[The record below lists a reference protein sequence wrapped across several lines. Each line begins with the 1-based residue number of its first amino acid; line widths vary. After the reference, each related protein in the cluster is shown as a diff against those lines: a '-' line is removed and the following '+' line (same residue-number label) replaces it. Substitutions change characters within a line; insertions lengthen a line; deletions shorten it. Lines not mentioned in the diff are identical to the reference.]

1 MNRRFEQA
9 ATALSVG
16 LFALVLFL
24 LHHELREYHWHEVV
38 AQVRDVPWT
47 RLALAVALAGVSYA
61 VLTGYDVLA
70 LRWIGHPLPYRQTA
84 FASYVAYVVSHNIGP
99 AFLGASAIR
108 LRLYGAF
115 GLSAADIGG
124 VVVFTSLTF
133 WMGFLPIAGVA
144 LLVEPLPASVV
155 PMAASRTL
163 GVVLLAAFVAYLA
176 ACALVRA
183 PLRWRTYELRLPS
196 LPMALAQVALSCADW
211 IAAAAVLWV
220 LLPAGVAS
228 SFVALLGAFV
238 LAQLAGLLSHVPG
251 GLGVFESSLLFL
263 LGDAAAGP
271 AVLASLVVYR
281 VAYYLLPLAFGV
293 LLLAIHEARPYA
305 GAVRRAGIALGSAA
319 SALVPPT
326 LAAATFMVGA
336 VLVATGALPTTHT
349 RLEIL
354 GELVPL
360 PVVELSHL
368 AASVVGVLLMLLAR
382 GLQQRLDVAWSLT
395 VALLAAGTVTA
406 LLRGL
411 DWEAALAQALVLAA
425 LSTSHR
431 RFHRHAALRAET
443 LTRPWLVAVAL
454 VVVGTGWLLLV
465 AWRRVEYARDLWWQ
479 FAFDAGASRA
489 LRASVAAAV
498 TLVVWGGLRL
508 LRPAGVPAPVAA
520 GDEHERVCA
529 VVRASRMP
537 DAHLALLGDKRFCW
551 NERGDGFVMWAPSGR
566 TLVAM
571 GDPVAPGGDARELA
585 WRFLDLCD
593 RHGAWPAFY
602 EVGPALLPVYLEL
615 GLALQKL
622 GEFARV
628 DLATFGLEG
637 GARKGLR
644 TTHNRVVREGGTFEI
659 VPPEA
664 VPALLPELREIS
676 DLWLAAKKTR
686 EKSFSLGCFDERYL
700 VQLPH
705 ALVRHNGRL
714 VAFATLWCGAGR
726 EEVSVDLMRHR
737 PDGPS
742 GLMDFLFS
750 ELLLWAKADGWR
762 WFAFGMAPLSGLED
776 RRLAPLW
783 TRAGA
788 YLFRHGAQVYNF
800 QGLRQYKEKFD
811 PVWEPRYLASP
822 GGLALPRVLT
832 DIATLVSGGLKG
844 VVAR

>member
-1 MNRRFEQA
+1 MNRRFEHA

-16 LFALVLFL
+16 LFALVLWL
-24 LHHELREYHWHEVV
+24 LHHELGEYHWHEVV
-38 AQVRDVPWT
+38 TQVRAVPWT
-47 RLALAVALAGVSYA
+47 RLALAVALAVVSYV

-70 LRWIGHPLPYRQTA
+70 LRWIGRPLPYRQTA
-84 FASYVAYVVSHNIGP
+84 FASFVAYVVSHNIGP

-115 GLSAADIGG
+115 GLSATDIGG

-144 LLVEPLPASVV
+144 LLVEPLAQSVV
-155 PMAASRTL
+155 PMAASRVL
-163 GVVLLAAFVAYLA
+163 GGVLLVAFVAYLT

-183 PLRWRTYELRLPS
+183 PLRWRTYAVRLPS
-196 LPMALAQVALSCADW
+196 LPMALGQVALSCADW
-211 IAAAAVLWV
+211 ISAAAVLWV
-220 LLPAGVAS
+220 VLPAGVAP
-228 SFVALLGAFV
+228 SFLGLLGAFV

-281 VAYYLLPLAFGV
+281 VAYYLLPLAVGV
-293 LLLAIHEARPYA
+293 LLLGIHEARPYA

-326 LAAATFMVGA
+326 LAAATFVVGA
-336 VLVATGALPTTHT
+336 VLVATGVLPAAHG
-349 RLEIL
+349 RLDVL
-354 GELVPL
+354 GRIVPL
-360 PVVELSHL
+360 PLVELSHL
-368 AASVVGVLLMLLAR
+368 AASIVGVLLMLLAR

-395 VALLAAGTVTA
+395 AGLLAAGAVTA

-411 DWEAALAQALVLAA
+411 EWETALALALVLAT
-425 LSTSHR
+425 LLPCHR
-431 RFHRHAALRAET
+431 RFHRRAALRAET
-443 LTRPWLVAVAL
+443 LTRPWLVAVGL
-454 VVVGTGWLLLV
+454 VAVGTGWLLLV
-465 AWRRVEYARDLWWQ
+465 AWRHVEYAHDLWWQ

-508 LRPAGVPAPVAA
+508 LRPAGMPAPVTAA
-520 GDEHERVCA
+520 DERERVRA

-551 NERGDGFVMWAPSGR
+551 NERGDGFVMYGASGR

-628 DLATFGLEG
+628 DLHAFGLEG

-644 TTHNRVVREGGTFEI
+644 TNRNRLAREGCTFEL
-659 VPPEA
+659 VPAEA
-664 VPALLPELREIS
+664 VPALLPDLRAIS
-676 DLWLAAKKTR
+676 DAWLSAKKTR
-686 EKSFSLGCFDERYL
+686 EKSFALGRFDETY
-700 VQLPH
+700 VAQLPH
-705 ALVRHNGRL
+705 ALVRHQGRL
-714 VAFATLWCGAGR
+714 VAFATLWCGAGN

-737 PDGPS
+737 ADGPS
-742 GLMDFLFS
+742 GLMDFLFV
-750 ELLLWAKADGWR
+750 ELLLWAKAAGWR
-762 WFAFGMAPLSGLED
+762 WFDFGMAPLSGLES
-776 RRLAPLW
+776 RRLAPMW

-832 DIATLVSGGLKG
+832 DIATLVSGGLAG
-844 VVAR
+844 VVTR

>member
-1 MNRRFEQA
+1 MTRRLEQA
-9 ATALSVG
+9 GTALSVG
-16 LFALVLFL
+16 LFALVLLL
-24 LHHELREYHWHEVV
+24 LHHELRQYHWHEIV
-38 AQVRDVPWT
+38 AEVRAVPWA
-47 RLALAVALAGVSYA
+47 RFALALAAGAVSY
-61 VLTGYDVLA
+61 VLLTGYDVLA
-70 LRWIGHPLPYRQTA
+70 LRWIRRPLPYRRTA
-84 FASYVAYVVSHNIGP
+84 FASFVAYVVSHNIGP

-115 GLSAADIGG
+115 GLSAADIGA

-144 LLVEPLPASVV
+144 LLLEGLPGSVV
-155 PMAASRTL
+155 PLVASRVL
-163 GVVLLAAFVAYLA
+163 GTVLLLAFVLYLG
-176 ACALVRA
+176 ACAVVRA

-196 LPMALAQVALSCADW
+196 LRMAAAQVVLSCADW

-220 LLPAGVAS
+220 LLPAGVAP
-228 SFVALLGAFV
+228 SFMALLGAFV

-263 LGDAAAGP
+263 LGDAAASP

-281 VAYYLLPLAFGV
+281 VAYYLIPLAVGV
-293 LLLAIHEARPYA
+293 LLLGIHEARPYA
-305 GAVRRAGIALGSAA
+305 GAVRRVGGALGTAA

-336 VLVATGALPTTHT
+336 VLVATGALPTTHG
-349 RLEIL
+349 RLEVL
-354 GELVPL
+354 GAHVPL

-395 VALLAAGTVTA
+395 VGLLAAGVVTA
-406 LLRGL
+406 LLRAL
-411 DWEAALAQALVLAA
+411 DWETALALALVLGA
-425 LSTSHR
+425 LLPCHR
-431 RFHRHAALRAET
+431 RFHRRAALRAET

-465 AWRRVEYARDLWWQ
+465 AWRHVEYAHDLWWQ

-489 LRASVAAAV
+489 LRASVAAAM
-498 TLVVWGGLRL
+498 TLLVWGGLRL
-508 LRPAGVPAPVAA
+508 LRPAGMPAPVAA
-520 GDEHERVCA
+520 ADEAERVRA
-529 VVRASRMP
+529 VVRTSRAP

-551 NERGDGFVMWAPSGR
+551 NERGDGFVMYAASGR

-571 GDPVAPGGDARELA
+571 GDPVAPRGDARELA
-585 WRFLDLCD
+585 WRFRDLCD
-593 RHGAWPAFY
+593 RHGALPAFY

-628 DLATFGLEG
+628 DLAAFGLEG
-637 GARKGLR
+637 GARKSLR
-644 TTHNRVVREGGTFEI
+644 TTYNRLRRDGCTFEI
-659 VPPEA
+659 VAPDA
-664 VPALLPELREIS
+664 VPALLPALREVS
-676 DLWLAAKKTR
+676 DAWLTSKRTR
-686 EKSFSLGCFDERYL
+686 EKSFSLGRFDERYL
-700 VQLPH
+700 AQLPH
-705 ALVRHNGRL
+705 ALVHHQGRL
-714 VAFATLWCGAGR
+714 VAFATLWQGADR
-726 EEVSVDLMRHR
+726 HEVSVDLMRHR
-737 PDGPS
+737 PDGPPS
-742 GLMDFLFS
+742 LMDFLFT

-762 WFAFGMAPLSGLED
+762 WFAFGMAPLSGLEA

-832 DIATLVSGGLKG
+832 DVATLVSGGITG